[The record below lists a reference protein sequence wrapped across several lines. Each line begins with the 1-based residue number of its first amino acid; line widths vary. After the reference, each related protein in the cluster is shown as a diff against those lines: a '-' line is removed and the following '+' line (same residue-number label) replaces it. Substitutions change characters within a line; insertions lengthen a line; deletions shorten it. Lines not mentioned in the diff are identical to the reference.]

1 MKKLLLVTLTLLFAL
16 TLVGCGETDTD
27 PVCTDDQTLVA
38 GEFVDNEPEDPNPVI
53 YGISNNGFIDVKIG
67 AASVDLTGITA
78 TDQNGNSLDVRVT
91 GDFSL
96 DAIGVYAIVLSA
108 TDTDGLRTS
117 LDITLNVLALTCE
130 EDPEQEA
137 CKTDL
142 DRDQELYTELG
153 IYNVD
158 EDENG
163 IPDWQEVTIDLS
175 MGFSYYGPVDEENA
189 VWLNVLKFMEQY
201 PNITVTRDP
210 TFTSGWE
217 NGDDGLLT
225 LQTDA
230 LANGELPEIFFNPKG
245 AETYDKGMT
254 LDLYPYIKTDAEAQ
268 FITPNAISGML
279 TYDNLE
285 MWGIP
290 WQGVG
295 PLVAVNTG
303 LLDAIGLT
311 APSYDWTYAEYEAL
325 RDQVGELTDAGSCIF
340 PGVIDFS
347 YFGANYFDSVPN
359 GYRGYNTV
367 TQRFDFAD
375 ALGYGAWLEGV
386 AAEAKRGWHFWD
398 LTEQDRET
406 ICEDIADS
414 WTDGVRAINTIY
426 LWEFN
431 SAVNTMVNKEFEID
445 IYPYPVA
452 PEGGQTAT
460 YTYHDYYS
468 LSKVLEDD
476 RVKAEA
482 AFQLVKWLTYG
493 EEGLESRWDMV
504 YDADPVLFTDGT
516 LYLMDYIQG
525 WPITSN
531 PAVMAMH
538 PLVKGFDENS
548 VLARYNFEAFQN
560 PDFQYQ
566 MSNAN
571 PYPRQIPAFASVAN
585 DFEPWSMK
593 DQMLEESLNFGDI
606 AQDIQDTLNASIVE
620 YLQNYNSVNDD

>member
-1 MKKLLLVTLTLLFAL
+1 MKKILLLIVTLLFAF
-16 TLVGCGETDTD
+16 
-27 PVCTDDQTLVA
+27 TLVA
-38 GEFVDNEPEDPNPVI
+38 CGSDNPDNGGNGENNAPVI
-53 YGISNNGFIDVKIG
+53 TGISNNGYLDVKIG
-67 AASVDLTGITA
+67 AAAISLTGISA
-78 TDQNGNSLDVRVT
+78 ADQDGNNLDVKVT
-91 GDFSL
+91 GNYNL
-96 DAIGVYAIVLSA
+96 NVIGEYTIVLSA
-108 TDTDGLRTS
+108 TDADGVRTAY
-117 LDITLNVLALTCE
+117 DITLTVLALSCE
-130 EDPEQEA
+130 ENPDQEI
-137 CKTDL
+137 CRTDL
-142 DRDQELYTELG
+142 DRAQEKYEEEG

-158 EDENG
+158 LDANG
-163 IPDWQEVTIDLS
+163 TPDWQEDTIELT
-175 MGFSYYGPVDEENA
+175 MGFSYYGPIDEENA
-189 VWLNVLKFMEQY
+189 VWLNVLKFMEAY

-210 TFTSGWE
+210 LFSAGWE
-217 NGDDGLLT
+217 NGDDGLLA
-225 LQTDA
+225 LQENA
-230 LANGELPEIFFNPKG
+230 LAEGNLPEIFFNPKG

-254 LDLYPYIKTDAEAQ
+254 LDLTPYIKTDAEAE
-268 FITPNAISGML
+268 FITPNALSGML
-279 TYDNLE
+279 THDNLE

-303 LLDAIGLT
+303 LLDAIGVPL
-311 APSYDWTYAEYEAL
+311 PEYDWTYEEYEAV

-375 ALGYGAWLEGV
+375 AVGYGSWLEGV
-386 AAEAKRGWHFWD
+386 ASEAKQGWHYWD
-398 LTEQDRET
+398 LTETDRES
-406 ICEDIADS
+406 ICPDIADS
-414 WTDGVRAINTIY
+414 WTDGVRAFNTIY

-431 SAVNTMVNKEFEID
+431 TAVSSMVNKTFEID

-468 LSKVLEDD
+468 LSKVMEDD
-476 RVKAEA
+476 RVQAEA

-493 EEGLESRWDMV
+493 EEGLENRWDMI
-504 YDADPVLFTDGT
+504 YEADPVSFTDGT

-531 PAVMAMH
+531 PAVMAIH
-538 PLVKGFDENS
+538 PLVKGFEEGS
-548 VLARYNFEAFQN
+548 VLERYNFDAFQN
-560 PDFQYQ
+560 AAFQYQ

-585 DFEPWSMK
+585 DFEPWTMK
-593 DQMLEESLNFGDI
+593 DQMLLESLNFGDI

-620 YLQNYNSVNDD
+620 FLQNYNSVNDD

>member
-1 MKKLLLVTLTLLFAL
+1 MKKILLIVVTVLLAF
-16 TLVGCGETDTD
+16 TLVGCGETVSDT
-27 PVCTDDQTLVA
+27 P
-38 GEFVDNEPEDPNPVI
+38 PVI
-53 YGISNNGFIDVKIG
+53 TGISNNGFIDVKIG
-67 AASVDLTGITA
+67 DATVDLTGITA
-78 TDQNGNSLDVRVT
+78 ADSDGNSVDVKVT
-91 GDFSL
+91 GNYNL
-96 DAIGVYAIVLSA
+96 EEIGEYAIVLSA
-108 TDTDGLRTS
+108 TDASGLRTAY
-117 LDITLNVLALTCE
+117 DVTLTVLALTCD
-130 EDPEQEA
+130 EDPEQDI
-137 CKTDL
+137 CKTDVE
-142 DRDQELYTELG
+142 RAQEMYEAEG

-158 EDENG
+158 LDANG
-163 IPDWQEVTIDLS
+163 TPDWQEDTIELS
-175 MGFSYYGPVDEENA
+175 IGYSYYGPVNEENA
-189 VWLNVLKFMEQY
+189 VWLNIVEFMAQY

-210 TFTSGWE
+210 LFSEGWE

-225 LQTDA
+225 LQETA
-230 LANGELPEIFFNPKG
+230 LNEGNLPEIFFNPKG

-254 LDLYPYIKTDAEAQ
+254 LDLSPYIKTDEEAT
-268 FITPNAISGML
+268 FITPNALSGMM

-303 LLDAIGLT
+303 LLDTIGVT
-311 APSYDWTYAEYEAL
+311 IPGYDWTYAEYEAL
-325 RDQVGELTDAGSCIF
+325 RDEVGELTDAGSCIF

-347 YFGANYFDSVPN
+347 YFGANYFDSIPN
-359 GYRGYNTV
+359 GYRGYNTE
-367 TQRFDFAD
+367 TQRFDFVQAT
-375 ALGYGAWLEGV
+375 GYGAWLEGV
-386 AAEAKRGWHFWD
+386 ASEAKQGWHFWD
-398 LTEQDRET
+398 LEESDRET
-406 ICEDIADS
+406 LCPDIADP
-414 WTDGVRAINTIY
+414 WTDGVRAVNTIY

-431 SAVNTMVNKEFEID
+431 TAVSGMVDKDFSID
-445 IYPYPVA
+445 VYPYPEA

-493 EEGLESRWDMV
+493 EDGLESRWDMV
-504 YDADPVLFTDGT
+504 YDADPVDFTDGT

-538 PLVKGFDENS
+538 PLVKGFATDS
-548 VLARYNFEAFQN
+548 VLARYNFDAFQN
-560 PDFQYQ
+560 EAFQYQ

-585 DFEPWSMK
+585 DFEPWTMK

-606 AQDIQDTLNASIVE
+606 AQGIQDTLNASIVE
-620 YLQNYNSVNDD
+620 YLQNYNSVNQD